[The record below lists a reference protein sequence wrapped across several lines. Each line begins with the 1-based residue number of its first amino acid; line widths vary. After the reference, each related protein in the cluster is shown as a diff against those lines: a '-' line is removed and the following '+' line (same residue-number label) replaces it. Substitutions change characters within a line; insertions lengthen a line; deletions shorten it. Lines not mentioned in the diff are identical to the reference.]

1 VARRPIG
8 QSAVQRELLRLL
20 RPASRHLARQP
31 SERVRPVLADIADRF
46 AGRPAA
52 DVLPAL
58 ADAVRTVGA
67 EPDMAALAEFAA
79 QVERGENPFA

>member
-1 VARRPIG
+1 VARRPIP

-20 RPASRHLARQP
+20 RPRSSRLAQQP
-31 SERVRPVLADIADRF
+31 SERVRPALAEIAQQS

-58 ADAVRTVGA
+58 AAAVRAVGA
-67 EPDMAALAEFAA
+67 EPDMAALAEFAE
-79 QVERGENPFA
+79 QVERGENPFV

>member
-1 VARRPIG
+1 MARRPVG

-20 RPASRHLARQP
+20 RPSSARLARQP
-31 SERVRPVLADIADRF
+31 SERVRPALSDIAQRL

-58 ADAVRTVGA
+58 ADAVRAVGA
-67 EPDMAALAEFAA
+67 EPDMAALAEFAE
-79 QVERGENPFA
+79 QVEQGEDPFA

>member
-1 VARRPIG
+1 VARRPVA

-20 RPASRHLARQP
+20 RPPSARLAQQP
-31 SERVRPVLADIADRF
+31 SEQVRPVLEEIARRD

-58 ADAVRTVGA
+58 ADAVRAVGA
-67 EPDMAALAEFAA
+67 EPDLAALAELAE